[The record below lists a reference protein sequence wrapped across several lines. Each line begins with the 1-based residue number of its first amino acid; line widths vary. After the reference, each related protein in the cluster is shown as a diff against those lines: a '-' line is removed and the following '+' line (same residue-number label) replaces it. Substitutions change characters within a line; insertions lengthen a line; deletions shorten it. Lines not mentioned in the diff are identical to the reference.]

1 LTVLFHCVKLFA
13 EMETSADKSD
23 DTRATMSGAYL
34 VAQGPAEPPW
44 PRTAVAQAFLLVM
57 LVAATFSFVHRYVP
71 SVLVDPI
78 KREMGI
84 SDVQFSLLQGTAF
97 ALLYCGASLVCGLLA
112 DSVHRRNLV
121 VLGVAIWTVGT
132 VLFGLSTSYTGL
144 LASRAMVGLGEAA
157 LGPASVSML
166 CDYFRPERRGRAI
179 AVSFFGAT
187 LGSALAFAAGGR
199 MLEAAAAG
207 QYAGLPWVGDL
218 APWRQV
224 VVLMGASGFLLVP
237 AILAF
242 PEPRRRAVV
251 VAEHLGGRAQ
261 ELWAL
266 RDRIPL
272 VMLAGA
278 TVALADFGFSIWATA
293 LLTRTHGFSVADAG
307 SVLGACMLIA
317 GVTGGWLGGVLCD
330 RAHLRAP
337 LTGRVDTVV
346 RAAVAM
352 LLSACLLLVPGGW
365 AAVAA
370 FACWQV
376 AANAAYVGC
385 ASALQDQVSGRTR
398 GITAALSLCM
408 SIGFGMGFGPTSVAA
423 LNQQL
428 GGVGQALSTSL
439 LVVLLVSGSAT
450 LAFAWLL
457 RRRLARPSSA
467 QGLV

>member
-1 LTVLFHCVKLFA
+1 MATIAENRTSPSAASPVLG
-13 EMETSADKSD
+13 
-23 DTRATMSGAYL
+23 GA
-34 VAQGPAEPPW
+34 AEPPW
-44 PRTAVAQAFLLVM
+44 PRASVALAFNLVM

-78 KREMGI
+78 RQELGI

-97 ALLYCGASLVCGLLA
+97 AVLYGVASLVCGLLA
-112 DSVHRRNLV
+112 DRVHRRNLV
-121 VLGVAIWTVGT
+121 VLGVVIWTVGT
-132 VLFGLSTSYTGL
+132 VLFGLSTSFTGL
-144 LASRAMVGLGEAA
+144 LASRAMVGLGEAT

-199 MLEAAAAG
+199 MLEAAATG

-224 VVLMGASGFLLVP
+224 VLLMGASGFLLIP

-242 PEPRRRAVV
+242 PEPQRRAVG
-251 VAEHLGGRAQ
+251 VAEHLGNRAQ
-261 ELWAL
+261 ELWVL
-266 RDRIPL
+266 RDRIVP
-272 VMLAGA
+272 VVLAGA

-293 LLTRTHGFSVADAG
+293 LLTRTHGFSVSEAG

-317 GVTGGWLGGVLCD
+317 GVGGGWLGGVLCD
-330 RAHLRAP
+330 RAHVRSP
-337 LTGRVDTVV
+337 HTGRIDTVV
-346 RAAVAM
+346 RAALAM
-352 LLSACLLLVPGGW
+352 LLSACLLALPGGW

-385 ASALQDQVSGRTR
+385 ASALQDQVSGRNR
-398 GITAALSLCM
+398 GIAAALSLCI
-408 SIGFGMGFGPTSVAA
+408 SIGFGLGLGPTSVAA
-423 LNQQL
+423 LNQQI
-428 GGVGQALSTSL
+428 GGGNALSTSL
-439 LVVLLVSGSAT
+439 LIVLLAAGAAT
-450 LAFAWLL
+450 LACAWLL
-457 RRRLARPSSA
+457 RRRLAR
-467 QGLV
+467 QGLALVGA

>member
-1 LTVLFHCVKLFA
+1 LTKHFRCVKLIA
-13 EMETSADKSD
+13 KMETSENRTHPAVALPGMASDADD
-23 DTRATMSGAYL
+23 
-34 VAQGPAEPPW
+34 PPW
-44 PRTAVAQAFLLVM
+44 PRASLAHAFVLVM

-97 ALLYCGASLVCGLLA
+97 ALLYGAASLVCGLLA
-112 DSVHRRNLV
+112 DRVHRRNLV
-121 VLGVAIWTVGT
+121 VLGVAVWTVGT
-132 VLFGLSTSYTGL
+132 VLFGLSTSFTGL

-166 CDYFRPERRGRAI
+166 CDYFRPDKRGRAI
-179 AVSFFGAT
+179 AISFFGAT

-199 MLEAAAAG
+199 MLEAATAG
-207 QYAGLPWVGDL
+207 HYAGLPWVGDL

-224 VVLMGASGFLLVP
+224 VVLMGVAGFVLVP

-242 PEPRRRAVV
+242 PEPQRRAQA
-251 VAEHLGGRAQ
+251 VAAHLGNRAQ

-266 RDRIPL
+266 RDRIAL

-293 LLTRTHGFSVADAG
+293 LLTRTHGFGVAEAG
-307 SVLGACMLIA
+307 TVLGVCMLVA
-317 GVTGGWLGGVLCD
+317 GVGGGWIGGVLCD
-330 RAHLRAP
+330 RAHQRAP
-337 LTGRVDTVV
+337 RTGRVDIVL
-346 RAAVAM
+346 RAAIAM
-352 LLSACLLLVPGGW
+352 LLSACLLMVPGGW

-385 ASALQDQVSGRTR
+385 ASTLQDQVSGRTR
-398 GITAALSLCM
+398 GIAAALSLCM
-408 SIGFGMGFGPTSVAA
+408 SIGFGLGLGPTSVAA
-423 LNQQL
+423 LNQQI
-428 GGVGQALSTSL
+428 GGGGDALSASL
-439 LVVLLVSGSAT
+439 LIVLLGAGLAT
-450 LAFAWLL
+450 LTCAWLL
-457 RRRLARPSSA
+457 RRRLARLPVVPGA
-467 QGLV
+467 T

>member
-398 GITAALSLCM
+398 GIAAALSLCM

>member
-266 RDRIPL
+266 RDRIAL

-408 SIGFGMGFGPTSVAA
+408 SIGFGMGLGPTSVAA

>member
-1 LTVLFHCVKLFA
+1 MENSLESRASPSAPLPAIDGAA
-13 EMETSADKSD
+13 E
-23 DTRATMSGAYL
+23 L
-34 VAQGPAEPPW
+34 PW
-44 PRTAVAQAFLLVM
+44 PRASVAQAFMLVM

-78 KREMGI
+78 KLEMGI

-97 ALLYCGASLVCGLLA
+97 AVLYGGASLVCGLLA
-112 DSVHRRNLV
+112 DRVHRRNLV

-132 VLFGLSTSYTGL
+132 VLFGLSTSFTGL

-187 LGSALAFAAGGR
+187 LGSALAFAIGGR
-199 MLEAAAAG
+199 MLEAAAAS
-207 QYAGLPWVGDL
+207 QYAGLPWVGEL

-224 VVLMGASGFLLVP
+224 VVLMGVSGFVLVP

-242 PEPRRRAVV
+242 PEPQRRAVA
-251 VAEHLGGRAQ
+251 VAEQLGNRAQ

-266 RDRIPL
+266 RGRIAL

-293 LLTRTHGFSVADAG
+293 LLTRTHGFSVSDAG
-307 SVLGACMLIA
+307 SVLGVCMLVA
-317 GVTGGWLGGVLCD
+317 GVGGGWLGGLLGD
-330 RAHLRAP
+330 RAHLRSP
-337 LTGRVDTVV
+337 LTGRIDTVV
-346 RAAVAM
+346 YAAMTM
-352 LLSACLLLVPGGW
+352 LLSACLLMLPGGW

-385 ASALQDQVSGRTR
+385 ASTLQDQVSGRTR
-398 GITAALSLCM
+398 GIAAALSLCM
-408 SIGFGMGFGPTSVAA
+408 SIGFGLGLGPTSVAA
-423 LNQQL
+423 LNQQI
-428 GGVGQALSTSL
+428 GGGGDALSSSL
-439 LVVLLVSGSAT
+439 LIVLLTAGSVT
-450 LAFAWLL
+450 LGCAALL
-457 RRRLARPSSA
+457 RRRLSR
-467 QGLV
+467 QGLPPSRA

>member
-1 LTVLFHCVKLFA
+1 
-13 EMETSADKSD
+13 METSEN
-23 DTRATMSGAYL
+23 RAPFPAATAGIAP
-34 VAQGPAEPPW
+34 AAAEPPW
-44 PRTAVAQAFLLVM
+44 PRASVAHAFVLVM

-97 ALLYCGASLVCGLLA
+97 ALLYGAASLACGLLA
-112 DSVHRRNLV
+112 DRVHRRNLV
-121 VLGVAIWTVGT
+121 VLGVALWTVGT
-132 VLFGLSTSYTGL
+132 VLFGLSTSFTGL

-166 CDYFRPERRGRAI
+166 CDYFRPDRRGRAI
-179 AVSFFGAT
+179 AISFFGAT

-199 MLEAAAAG
+199 MLEAAVAG
-207 QYAGLPWVGDL
+207 QYAGLPWVGEL

-224 VVLMGASGFLLVP
+224 VVLMGAAGFVLVP
-237 AILAF
+237 AIFAF
-242 PEPRRRAVV
+242 PEPQRRALA
-251 VAEHLGGRAQ
+251 VADQLGSRAQ

-266 RDRIPL
+266 RDRIGL

-398 GITAALSLCM
+398 GIAAALSLCM
-408 SIGFGMGFGPTSVAA
+408 SIGFGMGLGPTSVAA

-439 LVVLLVSGSAT
+439 LVVLLVSGVAT
-450 LAFAWLL
+450 LGSAVLL
-457 RRRLARPSSA
+457 RRRLARQPVT
-467 QGLV
+467 QHLV

>member
-1 LTVLFHCVKLFA
+1 
-13 EMETSADKSD
+13 METSVESRTSPSAPASVL
-23 DTRATMSGAYL
+23 RGA
-34 VAQGPAEPPW
+34 AEPPW
-44 PRTAVAQAFLLVM
+44 PRASVAQAFMLVM

-97 ALLYCGASLVCGLLA
+97 AVLYGGASLVCGLLA
-112 DSVHRRNLV
+112 DRVHRRNLV

-132 VLFGLSTSYTGL
+132 VLFGLSTSFTGL
-144 LASRAMVGLGEAA
+144 LASRALVGLGEAA

-187 LGSALAFAAGGR
+187 LGSALAFAIGGR

-207 QYAGLPWVGDL
+207 QYAGLPWVGEL

-224 VVLMGASGFLLVP
+224 VVLMGVSGFVLVP

-242 PEPRRRAVV
+242 PEPQRRAVA
-251 VAEHLGGRAQ
+251 VAEQLGNRAQ

-266 RDRIPL
+266 RGRIAL
-272 VMLAGA
+272 VVLAGA

-293 LLTRTHGFSVADAG
+293 LLTRTHGFSVSDAG
-307 SVLGACMLIA
+307 SVLGACMLVA
-317 GVTGGWLGGVLCD
+317 GVGGGWLGGVLGD
-330 RAHLRAP
+330 RAHLRSP
-337 LTGRVDTVV
+337 LTGRIDTVV
-346 RAAVAM
+346 YAAMAM
-352 LLSACLLLVPGGW
+352 LLSACLLMLPGGW

-385 ASALQDQVSGRTR
+385 ASTLQDQVSGRTR
-398 GITAALSLCM
+398 GIAAALSLCM
-408 SIGFGMGFGPTSVAA
+408 SIGFGMGLGPTSVAA
-423 LNQQL
+423 LNQQI
-428 GGVGQALSTSL
+428 GGGGDALSSSL
-439 LVVLLVSGSAT
+439 LIVLLAAGVAT
-450 LAFAWLL
+450 LACAWVL
-457 RRRLARPSSA
+457 RRRLAR
-467 QGLV
+467 QGLALGRT

>member
-1 LTVLFHCVKLFA
+1 
-13 EMETSADKSD
+13 
-23 DTRATMSGAYL
+23 
-34 VAQGPAEPPW
+34 
-44 PRTAVAQAFLLVM
+44 
-57 LVAATFSFVHRYVP
+57 
-71 SVLVDPI
+71 
-78 KREMGI
+78 
-84 SDVQFSLLQGTAF
+84 
-97 ALLYCGASLVCGLLA
+97 
-112 DSVHRRNLV
+112 
-121 VLGVAIWTVGT
+121 VGT

-242 PEPRRRAVV
+242 PEPRRRAVA
-251 VAEHLGGRAQ
+251 VAEHLGGRAH

-266 RDRIPL
+266 RDRIAL

-398 GITAALSLCM
+398 GIAAALSLCM
-408 SIGFGMGFGPTSVAA
+408 SIGFGMGLGPTSVAA